1 MISEVNDAAEIKSRQ
16 QGDHMVQWNVSLLV
30 ARAFNLSPR
39 VHACAVSFQNSATS
53 FACAKSC
60 CALFHESDRFS
71 LQLHVPPAD
80 VLSSLSVCAP
90 EHPRTGGSCVLAL
103 SLIGLCCHCSAAC
116 TPGSCPSVSER
127 TLGSLHLSLH
137 DCFAALEQTVIV
149 QVGESAP
156 NGNVEFRVLATP
168 ALPGFYG
175 VTRPADKPCL
185 LDARHYLDSAAL
197 MIKSLDCM
205 SQKPG
210 LSERCMSS
218 GYRTACLGLHATV
231 ETLSWALKQQR
242 LAFSSILAGI
252 KQQNMHSTIL
262 RRILFAWSARSAST
276 SIEIRRHSLI
286 VAKGNRL
293 CLLFAFGRW
302 AGFARRSRRLK
313 QLGVLGCFRARFSAV
328 KAFFKT
334 WQHCVTLQMT
344 LKNLKCKGV
353 LVLDNTI
360 KRHDTL
366 QKEIA
371 LQAWINFTARSKSD
385 RIRAATDVLHSI
397 QTVASEENR
406 FDRSLMRSQLRMRKK
421 SFGHWMQRVH
431 ATRRLRAVS
440 AKVVR
445 RLLQRMKSTFL
456 ALWMQRVHATRRLRA
471 VSAKAVRRLLQRG
484 MSRAFSSWN
493 AHLSLMMIQ
502 REMMNRAIQRIVRPA
517 IVSGAFSGW
526 KDVCMASY
534 ESRQQEAEFALSLI
548 SAVER
553 EARRTSRNEL
563 TAERRAKRQDFR
575 MKSTFLALWMQRVH
589 ATRRLRAVSAKA
601 VRRLLQRGMS
611 RAFSSWNAHLILM
624 KQQRELDVSQQAVH
638 HLTVKSVVSSY
649 KGRISREI
657 IVGNLHGWK
666 CSVSLQ
672 FCFRFWISIVQKIKK
687 TRALL
692 QKQEVRT
699 VSVAFELWCD
709 RHQFTRWKHS
719 VMVSFFHRVVS
730 LRVLFRAFFCWNTQV
745 SGQNF
750 LRSILGAR
758 RSIINK
764 SIKFLQSLWQRRAS
778 ALVDFGFVSWK
789 SMVGKR
795 RSFKNVVCVM
805 EQRASRFIVLT
816 HFCAWRIVRMKL
828 ACERADV
835 GQVIPFSRCCAFV
848 CMMCLFGALLTLCF
862 RVKSAILNSGC
873 KRWTKRWRL
882 CALR

>member
-1 MISEVNDAAEIKSRQ
+1 
-16 QGDHMVQWNVSLLV
+16 
-30 ARAFNLSPR
+30 
-39 VHACAVSFQNSATS
+39 
-53 FACAKSC
+53 
-60 CALFHESDRFS
+60 
-71 LQLHVPPAD
+71 
-80 VLSSLSVCAP
+80 
-90 EHPRTGGSCVLAL
+90 
-103 SLIGLCCHCSAAC
+103 
-116 TPGSCPSVSER
+116 
-127 TLGSLHLSLH
+127 
-137 DCFAALEQTVIV
+137 
-149 QVGESAP
+149 
-156 NGNVEFRVLATP
+156 
-168 ALPGFYG
+168 
-175 VTRPADKPCL
+175 
-185 LDARHYLDSAAL
+185 
-197 MIKSLDCM
+197 
-205 SQKPG
+205 
-210 LSERCMSS
+210 
-218 GYRTACLGLHATV
+218 
-231 ETLSWALKQQR
+231 
-242 LAFSSILAGI
+242 
-252 KQQNMHSTIL
+252 
-262 RRILFAWSARSAST
+262 
-276 SIEIRRHSLI
+276 LI

-313 QLGVLGCFRARFSAV
+313 QLSVLGCFKARFSAV
-328 KAFFKT
+328 KTFFKT

-344 LKNLKCKGV
+344 LKNLKCKGA

-385 RIRAATDVLHSI
+385 RIRAATEVLHSI

-406 FDRSLMRSQLRMRKK
+406 FDRSLMRSQLRMQKK
-421 SFGHWMQRVH
+421 SFGY
-431 ATRRLRAVS
+431 
-440 AKVVR
+440 
-445 RLLQRMKSTFL
+445 
-456 ALWMQRVHATRRLRA
+456 WMQRVHATRRLRA
-471 VSAKAVRRLLQRG
+471 VSAKAIRRLLQRG

-502 REMMNRAIQRIVRPA
+502 REMMTRAIQRIVRPA
-517 IVSGAFSGW
+517 IVSCAFSGW

-534 ESRQQEAEFALSLI
+534 ESRQQEAEFALSLS

-563 TAERRAKRQDFR
+563 TAERRAKRHDLR
-575 MKSTFLALWMQRVH
+575 IKSTFLALWMQRVH

-601 VRRLLQRGMS
+601 IRRLLQRGMS
-611 RAFSSWNAHLILM
+611 RAFSSWNAHLMLM

-692 QKQEVRT
+692 QKQDMRT
-699 VSVAFELWCD
+699 VLVAFELWCD

-745 SGQNF
+745 SAQNF

-758 RSIINK
+758 HSMINK
-764 SIKFLQSLWQRRAS
+764 SIKFLRSLWQRRAA
-778 ALVDFGFVSWK
+778 ALVAFGFASWK

-795 RSFKNVVCVM
+795 RSFENVVRVM

-873 KRWTKRWRL
+873 KRWIKRWRL
-882 CALR
+882 YALR